1 MQLLAIKTFIK
12 KAYVWV
18 KNHWYI
24 PLSLLTASIV
34 WFFFRQ
40 KSQAMIENVKKTR
53 ESHKEEIKII
63 EESHEKEILSRDKSL
78 NNFVE
83 NSKFLDKEL
92 EEKIKEIEHKE
103 VDRKSEL
110 VNKNVEELAQDFA
123 DSLTKTST
131 ALRSIKGGKK

>member
-12 KAYVWV
+12 KVYVWV

-53 ESHKEEIKII
+53 EAHK
-63 EESHEKEILSRDKSL
+63 KEIDIISDAHKKEVLSRNRTLSKFTERSKSL
-78 NNFVE
+78 DE
-83 NSKFLDKEL
+83 SLKSKIEDLEKKETT
-92 EEKIKEIEHKE
+92 
-103 VDRKSEL
+103 RKDEL
-110 VNKNVEELAQDFA
+110 VNKNVEDLAQAFA
-123 DSLTKTST
+123 DNLTRTSEVLDS
-131 ALRSIKGGKK
+131 AKKDKK